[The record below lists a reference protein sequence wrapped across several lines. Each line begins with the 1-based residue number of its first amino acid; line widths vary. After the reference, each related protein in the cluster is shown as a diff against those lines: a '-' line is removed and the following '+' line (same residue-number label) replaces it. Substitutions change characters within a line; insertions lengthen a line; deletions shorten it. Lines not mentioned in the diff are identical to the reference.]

1 MNMTVFK
8 DFSYGTH
15 ERQKAD
21 IYIPEKPVSQSGLI
35 LFIHGGGWTE
45 GDKSDHTPDAEFFSE
60 LGYICAAINYRY
72 VSKSINI
79 RHVLDDVTS
88 SLNTIKQKCSEY
100 GYNINELILSG
111 GSAGSHIALLYAY
124 TKKEVSPI
132 KPSAVCCYCPPTDCT
147 REDFLMGIKGEFES
161 WKYGLLSQVCN
172 ADISKE
178 TLNNEASQKALS
190 EISPINYVDENCIP
204 TAIFYGKKDDLIP
217 AKHIEDFECKLARAG
232 IKHDFVLYKNSG
244 HLLDKDP
251 DAAIKARKI
260 IKQYAEL
267 YF

>member
-1 MNMTVFK
+1 MTVLK
-8 DFSYGTH
+8 DISYGTH

-21 IYIPEKPVSQSGLI
+21 IYIPEQPVSQSGLI

-45 GDKSDHTPDAEFFSE
+45 GDKSVHTPDAEFFSG
-60 LGYICAAINYRY
+60 LGYICATINYRY
-72 VSKSINI
+72 VSQHTNVS
-79 RHVLDDVTS
+79 HVLDDVTS

-100 GYNINELILSG
+100 GYDTSRLILSG

-132 KPSAVCCYCPPTDCT
+132 KLSAVCCYCPPTDCT

-172 ADISKE
+172 TEIKKE
-178 TLNNEASQKALS
+178 TLMNEASQKTLA
-190 EISPINYVDENCIP
+190 EISPISYVDENCIP
-204 TAIFYGKKDDLIP
+204 TAIFYGKEDDLIP
-217 AKHIEDFECKLARAG
+217 AKHIEDFEHKLSQAG
-232 IKHDFVLYKNSG
+232 IKHDFVLYENSD
-244 HLLDKDP
+244 HMLDKDP
-251 DAAIKARKI
+251 DAAIKARNI

-267 YF
+267 YL